1 MNPPIAHKKLHS
13 STIYLVEDY
22 AAKISYFGFW
32 NEATMAKMRS
42 AGIDDTPS
50 TDPENNVYNFG
61 VILLEMITGRLSNS
75 LDDGPLVD
83 WALNFLRRKRPF
95 KDMVD
100 PTLKSFQEDDIEKLC
115 QVITSCIHSDPNQRP
130 KNE

>member
-1 MNPPIAHKKLHS
+1 MGITYCRLEHIHQMNPPVVHKKLHS
-13 STIYLVEDY
+13 STIYLAEDY
-22 AAKISYFGFW
+22 AAKISAFGFW
-32 NEATMAKMRS
+32 NEATMAKIRS
-42 AGIDDTPS
+42 AGMDYTPL
-50 TDPENNVYNFG
+50 TDLENNVYSFG

-115 QVITSCIHSDPNQRP
+115 
-130 KNE
+130 